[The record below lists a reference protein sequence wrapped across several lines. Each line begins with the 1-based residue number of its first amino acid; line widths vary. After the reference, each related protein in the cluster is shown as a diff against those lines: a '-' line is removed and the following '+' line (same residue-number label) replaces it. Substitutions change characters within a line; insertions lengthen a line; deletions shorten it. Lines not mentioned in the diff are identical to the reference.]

1 MLAVGKV
8 RTSSVHRV
16 PTLVWEGGRALG
28 LGGLLAEP
36 EGDEPRWT
44 LRRRAVANAL
54 RAVAPEARVLV
65 VATPE
70 GRPGELMGLQALDVA
85 AEANP
90 GLMRTVRRASPD
102 APARLRH
109 LDPPLAEAEAA
120 SREIDSLWA
129 AALARA
135 EPGHGTRRPAGPG
148 AGAGPGHGAPRASAA
163 CSGAS
168 PARRTA
174 AGDVLLA
181 HLLAAAP
188 PLCDP
193 DVPARVG
200 EWVDA
205 VADGT
210 LGRGPTPWPGPG
222 PCSAGRAVGPGAGGA
237 PEEGRV
243 LAHCPDC
250 DGPMRPRPGE
260 GRSRQLVRL
269 RVRLPP
275 PPPGRPCS
283 PCPGATLPGV
293 QRAARPR
300 GRRAPAA
307 VPGPG
312 RLPEEWEAARA
323 P

>member
-120 SREIDSLWA
+120 SREIDALWA

-135 EPGHGTRRPAGPG
+135 EPGLGRADPPALALAPARGTARLSERGLLWG
-148 AGAGPGHGAPRASAA
+148 E
-163 CSGAS
+163 

-188 PLCDP
+188 ALCDP

-210 LGRGPTPWPGPG
+210 LGRGD
-222 PCSAGRAVGPGAGGA
+222 AVARARALLGRPRVGPA
-237 PEEGRV
+237 PPALERGRV
-243 LAHCPDC
+243 LGDCPEC
-250 DGPMRPRPGE
+250 AGPMRPRPGWLACAC
-260 GRSRQLVRL
+260 GVGYP
-269 RVRLPP
+269 LPRR
-275 PPPGRPCS
+275 GELTAI
-283 PCPGATLPGV
+283 PGATCP
-293 QRAARPR
+293 AC
-300 GRRAPAA
+300 RAPLLR
-307 VPGPG
+307 VDGGPPRCADHRECRG
-312 RLPEEWEAARA
+312 
-323 P
+323 